1 MARTV
6 ERRGVYGVLVRKPDG
21 KRPLERPGCRWEGN
35 IKMDD
40 QEVGAERMDWIGM
53 GGDRDTW

>member
-1 MARTV
+1 M